1 MAGARGGGGGR
12 GAGGVVPYALQ
23 LSGVFFFSLYFF
35 FVMFVGD
42 CGLFVGEWVGRSLAV
57 HGRFVCTFGCHVL
70 LFGMA
75 DGRKSDA
82 NFSV

>member
-12 GAGGVVPYALQ
+12 GAGGVVPYVLQ
-23 LSGVFFFSLYFF
+23 LSGVFFFSLYF